1 MQSQIIDLP
10 LGVKYQILKKKTLI
24 IVINVDVGFRKWGR
38 VGW

>member
-10 LGVKYQILKKKTLI
+10 LGVKYQILKKKLI